1 MKALEGQRA
10 QSNRYYHSVCLW
22 PGWFRLT
29 AQSYTLLSCYI
40 KKHSVWIFCV
50 LIDILTLQTLLWHYL
65 FYFVVLLR
73 HRTKSKSVMP
83 KLIELNNDDPIRW
96 LPIIIC
102 RDDVCHFRAWLVL
115 ISVLLVLV
123 RFCSCSGLFLFSFF
137 IYSSK
142 HFLLGSLIFVYL
154 DIFSCLLFVRVLLIK
169 FCTRLK
175 RYFLFASYVFVSVCF
190 RSSCLSLFLI
200 LSVLFILSVSILAFF
215 LYI

>member
-1 MKALEGQRA
+1 M
-10 QSNRYYHSVCLW
+10 
-22 PGWFRLT
+22 
-29 AQSYTLLSCYI
+29 
-40 KKHSVWIFCV
+40 
-50 LIDILTLQTLLWHYL
+50 
-65 FYFVVLLR
+65 
-73 HRTKSKSVMP
+73 
-83 KLIELNNDDPIRW
+83 
-96 LPIIIC
+96 
-102 RDDVCHFRAWLVL
+102 L